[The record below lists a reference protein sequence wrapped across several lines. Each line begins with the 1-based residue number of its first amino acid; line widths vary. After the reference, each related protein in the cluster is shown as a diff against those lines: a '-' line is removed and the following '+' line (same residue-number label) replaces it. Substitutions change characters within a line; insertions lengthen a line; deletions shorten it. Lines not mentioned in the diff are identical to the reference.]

1 MDPRAFCPESMR
13 IVGRLVED
21 VCHLQTSTL
30 RSRDDFLRLSAG
42 SGMGDRG
49 PESCFLVAVM
59 VSGHY
64 WKGPGLSCVALST
77 LACDYFFLFPPFHL
91 SIEPFL
97 TLPLAPF
104 LVATSLIVG
113 VIESNSSVEAGRG
126 QIAERAQKRIL
137 PSGTA
142 GRGGRWVVGSARRIW
157 IGVHLCGRCF
167 G

>member
-1 MDPRAFCPESMR
+1 MDPRPFCPESMR

-91 SIEPFL
+91 SMEPFL

-113 VIESNSSVEAGRG
+113 VIVAWTARAGASSSTEMLDGMMSLVSREVKPR
-126 QIAERAQKRIL
+126 
-137 PSGTA
+137 SS
-142 GRGGRWVVGSARRIW
+142 RGGPGTDCRAGAEANPT
-157 IGVHLCGRCF
+157 
-167 G
+167 